1 MAGKKEKD
9 KDSVNVNVNDKN
21 KIDSVIIESL
31 HVDDEGV
38 KIVKSFSMEK
48 IKSLG
53 VSDIS
58 SFLQGCLDA
67 ENGREFSDSSEDY
80 INGYKYATTGQ
91 F

>member
-1 MAGKKEKD
+1 MKNKKEREEKQEKKKRD
-9 KDSVNVNVNDKN
+9 KG

-48 IKSLG
+48 IKDLG

-58 SFLQGCLDA
+58 AFLAGCLDA
-67 ENGREFSDSSEDY
+67 ENGKEFNDSSQDY
-80 INGYKYATTGQ
+80 INGYKYAVTGE